1 MGSNSEITFCI
12 LSYNRPDYLKRCIN
26 SCLLYAEDSK
36 IIILDNSDDDSSIKK
51 LQQEY
56 LDSIDWH
63 YSEKTLGYAKNFH
76 RAFDICES
84 QYLVALHD
92 DDRITKGFCEKQLTI
107 LKTNKN
113 ASAISCN
120 GYFIN
125 NKNEKIS
132 PLMPIKNK
140 NNRVKTFASKD
151 EYIKHKYSILGKC
164 IPFSPMMFD
173 LNKAMFLK
181 ELILQRN
188 EQFGAA
194 IDAMLITDLL
204 SYSDVILNYEPLYEC
219 GDHIGQDSKVYD
231 NYWETQFM
239 TYLLHD
245 NSLGNMARNAIM
257 RFYMTDLLIN
267 WLKSVFNR
275 DLLTK
280 FEIKKEILSIKAIPS
295 VIFAILFRLFMKLK
309 IKI

>member
-1 MGSNSEITFCI
+1 MRSNSEITFCI
-12 LSYNRPDYLKRCIN
+12 LSYNRPDYLKRCID

-56 LDSIDWH
+56 SDSIDWY
-63 YSEKTLGYAKNFH
+63 YSEETLGYAKNFL
-76 RAFDICES
+76 RAFDICKS

-92 DDRITKGFCEKQLTI
+92 DDRIRKGFCEKQLNI
-107 LKTNKN
+107 LKKSKN

-132 PLMPIKNK
+132 ALMTIKNN
-140 NNRVKTFASKD
+140 NNRLKTFASKD

-181 ELILQRN
+181 DLILQRN
-188 EQFGAA
+188 EKFGAA
-194 IDAMLITDLL
+194 IDAILITDLL
-204 SYSDVILNYEPLYEC
+204 SSSDVILNYDPLYEC

-239 TYLLHD
+239 TYLLND
-245 NSLGNMARNAIM
+245 NSVGYVARNAIM

-267 WLKSVFNR
+267 WLKSVFNKE
-275 DLLTK
+275 LLIK

-295 VIFAILFRLFMKLK
+295 VIFAILYRLVIKLK
-309 IKI
+309 I